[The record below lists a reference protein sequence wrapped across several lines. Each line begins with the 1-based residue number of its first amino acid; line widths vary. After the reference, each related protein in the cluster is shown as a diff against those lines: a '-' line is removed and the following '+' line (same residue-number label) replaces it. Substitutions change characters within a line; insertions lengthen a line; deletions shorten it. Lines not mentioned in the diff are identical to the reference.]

1 MTQPEARSRDA
12 VATKPRPAPQQ
23 GRAPQAAQKPLLVVR
38 GLVKIYGKR
47 TVVDGVSFHVNP
59 SEIVGLLGPNG
70 AGKTT
75 SFHMTVGLITPE
87 QGKVEFDGVDITRH
101 AMFKRA
107 RLGIGYLSQERSVF
121 RQMTV
126 EENILAVLEV
136 RGYARAQ
143 RAEITQAL
151 LDELGIAFLAK
162 NRADTLSGGE
172 SRRLEIAR
180 TLATDPRLIL
190 LDEPFSGVDPKA
202 KEEISEILVALKK
215 RGIGILL
222 TDHDVH
228 STLST
233 TDRSYIISAGKI
245 LREGLP
251 RDLVNDEEV
260 RRVYLGQRFRY
271 DDTRGESPAAD
282 ARGSD

>member
-1 MTQPEARSRDA
+1 MTTPVGSTRESPTAP
-12 VATKPRPAPQQ
+12 KPKTAPQPK
-23 GRAPQAAQKPLLVVR
+23 GVPPAQKPLLVVR

-87 QGKVEFDGVDITRH
+87 QGKVEFDGADITRH
-101 AMFKRA
+101 AMYKRA

-126 EENILAVLEV
+126 EENIIAVLEA

-143 RAEITQAL
+143 RVEITQAL
-151 LDELGIAFLAK
+151 LDELGIAFLARS
-162 NRADTLSGGE
+162 RADTLSGGE

-271 DDTRGESPAAD
+271 DD
-282 ARGSD
+282 ARPS

>member
-1 MTQPEARSRDA
+1 MTQPDVKPRDA
-12 VATKPRPAPQQ
+12 TATKPRATPAQSRGTPA
-23 GRAPQAAQKPLLVVR
+23 APKPLLVVR

-271 DDTRGESPAAD
+271 DDTRGESSAPAAD
-282 ARGSD
+282 

>member
-1 MTQPEARSRDA
+1 MTQPDVRLRDTA
-12 VATKPRPAPQQ
+12 ATKPRTAQP
-23 GRAPQAAQKPLLVVR
+23 RTTQAAPKPLLVVR

-271 DDTRGESPAAD
+271 DDTRGESSAPTAD
-282 ARGSD
+282 

>member
-1 MTQPEARSRDA
+1 MKRGAGKAVPDDESRYASATQVDL
-12 VATKPRPAPQQ
+12 
-23 GRAPQAAQKPLLVVR
+23 PLLAVK
-38 GLVKIYGKR
+38 GLVKIYGTR
-47 TVVDGVSFHVNP
+47 TVVDGVSFHVHP
-59 SEIVGLLGPNG
+59 AEIVGLLGPNG

-75 SFHMTVGLITPE
+75 SFHMTVGLITPNK
-87 QGKVEFDGVDITRH
+87 GTVEFEGKDITD
-101 AMFKRA
+101 MPMYKRA
-107 RLGIGYLSQERSVF
+107 RTGIGYLSQERSTF
-121 RQMTV
+121 RQLTV

-136 RGYARAQ
+136 RGYGKTQ
-143 RAEITQAL
+143 RTEIAEAL
-151 LDELGIAFLAK
+151 LEELGIAFLAK
-162 NRADTLSGGE
+162 NRAETLSGGE

-228 STLST
+228 STLAT
-233 TDRSYIISAGKI
+233 TDRSYIISEGKI

-251 RDLVNDEEV
+251 RDLANDEEV

-271 DDTRGESPAAD
+271 TE
-282 ARGSD
+282 

>member
-1 MTQPEARSRDA
+1 MTQPEARLRVPPSA
-12 VATKPRPAPQQ
+12 NPRPATQSRPSQ
-23 GRAPQAAQKPLLVVR
+23 AQKPLLVVR

-87 QGKVEFDGVDITRH
+87 QGKVEFDGIDVTRH
-101 AMFKRA
+101 AMYKRA

-271 DDTRGESPAAD
+271 DDTRGQSPTAGNAEG
-282 ARGSD
+282 AG

>member
-1 MTQPEARSRDA
+1 MTVGTARSQTQTDA
-12 VATKPRPAPQQ
+12 AP
-23 GRAPQAAQKPLLVVR
+23 GPVPGADALLSAH
-38 GLVKIYGKR
+38 GLVKIYGNR
-47 TVVDGVSFHVNP
+47 TVVDGVSFHVNEA
-59 SEIVGLLGPNG
+59 EIVGLLGPNG

-75 SFHMTVGLITPE
+75 SFLMTVGLIGPVRGT
-87 QGKVEFDGVDITRH
+87 VTFANVDVTREP
-101 AMFKRA
+101 MYKRA
-107 RLGIGYLSQERSVF
+107 RLGMGYLSQEKSVF
-121 RQMTV
+121 RQLTV
-126 EENILAVLEV
+126 EENILAVLEA
-136 RGYARAQ
+136 RGYPKPKRM
-143 RAEITQAL
+143 EITQAL

-172 SRRLEIAR
+172 CRRLEIAR

-202 KEEISEILVALKK
+202 KEEIAEILVSLKD
-215 RGIGILL
+215 RGIGVLL

-251 RDLVNDEEV
+251 KDLADDPEV
-260 RRVYLGQRFRY
+260 RRVYLGQRFRF
-271 DDTRGESPAAD
+271 DG
-282 ARGSD
+282 